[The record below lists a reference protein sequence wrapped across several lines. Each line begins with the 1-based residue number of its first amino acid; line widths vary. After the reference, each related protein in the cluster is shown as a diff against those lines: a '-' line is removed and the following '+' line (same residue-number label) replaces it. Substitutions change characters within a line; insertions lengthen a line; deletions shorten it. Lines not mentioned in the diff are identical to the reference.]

1 MATASLTGGR
11 EADTWKDKD
20 FGPLLEKAAILIVD
34 DEPGMRNFLQ
44 RTLEPRCARVDTAQ
58 DVARASDLIDEH
70 RYDVVILDNI
80 MPGKSGLDWLEE
92 QYGKGLF
99 SEVVLITAYAD
110 LETAIQALRAGAS
123 DFVLKPFRSN
133 QILNAISRSLE
144 RHSLRSE
151 NYVLRHELKAS
162 SDYRLLRDRLVGNS
176 SQIGSIR
183 ETIARVAPLPTSVL
197 ICGPSGSGKEVA
209 ARSLHALS
217 DRRERPFVPVNCA
230 AIPGEMIEA
239 ELFGHVRG
247 AFTGAMEARQG
258 LFLHAHGG
266 TLFLDE
272 IAELPIRTQS
282 KLLRALEDRKVR
294 PVGSERE
301 IEVDIRLVFA
311 TNARLE
317 QAIAEGRFRSDLYY
331 RINVMRIDMPPLS
344 ERGDDVIMLAE
355 LFLERLSTQLGMSKL
370 ELNDKVIDDFRK
382 YAWPGNVRELRNLI
396 ERSLILG
403 KLPELSSASILD
415 ADGGPT
421 TLEQMERAHILETLE
436 QCGGNRSEAA
446 RRLDIS
452 RKTIERKLRLWE
464 RD

>member
-1 MATASLTGGR
+1 MATASLTGDR

-176 SQIGSIR
+176 SQKG
-183 ETIARVAPLPTSVL
+183 APLRKAPGLRWMT
-197 ICGPSGSGKEVA
+197 
-209 ARSLHALS
+209 AR
-217 DRRERPFVPVNCA
+217 
-230 AIPGEMIEA
+230 
-239 ELFGHVRG
+239 
-247 AFTGAMEARQG
+247 
-258 LFLHAHGG
+258 
-266 TLFLDE
+266 
-272 IAELPIRTQS
+272 
-282 KLLRALEDRKVR
+282 
-294 PVGSERE
+294 
-301 IEVDIRLVFA
+301 
-311 TNARLE
+311 
-317 QAIAEGRFRSDLYY
+317 
-331 RINVMRIDMPPLS
+331 
-344 ERGDDVIMLAE
+344 
-355 LFLERLSTQLGMSKL
+355 
-370 ELNDKVIDDFRK
+370 
-382 YAWPGNVRELRNLI
+382 
-396 ERSLILG
+396 
-403 KLPELSSASILD
+403 
-415 ADGGPT
+415 
-421 TLEQMERAHILETLE
+421 
-436 QCGGNRSEAA
+436 
-446 RRLDIS
+446 
-452 RKTIERKLRLWE
+452 
-464 RD
+464 